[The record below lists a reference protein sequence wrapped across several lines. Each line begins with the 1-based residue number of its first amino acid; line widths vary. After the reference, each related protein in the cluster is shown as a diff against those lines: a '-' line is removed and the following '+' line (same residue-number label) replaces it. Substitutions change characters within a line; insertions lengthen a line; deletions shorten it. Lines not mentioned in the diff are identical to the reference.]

1 MQIEQAFT
9 LQAPLEPVWHAFHDI
24 DLLVGCLPGASI
36 DPAAPAV
43 ADGSVAL
50 LFKVKLGPIA
60 AQFKGRGQ
68 VTHDEAA
75 HVGSFAGSAVDA
87 KTNSRIKGEA
97 RFAVTPDPAA
107 ATEATRVAVTVD
119 FTITGSLAQFSREGI
134 VRALADTLSRQ
145 FADNLQRRLPQAA
158 PAAVAAGAAAK
169 AASPMPSAAVP
180 DAAAP
185 NAESPLPYVGYAAPL
200 PDTRARPASAD
211 APNDS
216 ALDLWQL
223 LKAWLRG
230 LLRSRDSP
238 K

>member
-9 LQAPLEPVWHAFHDI
+9 LQAPRDLVWQGFHDI

-36 DPAAPAV
+36 DPAAPAT
-43 ADGSVAL
+43 ADGNVAL
-50 LFKVKLGPIA
+50 LFKVKLGLIA

-68 VTHDEAA
+68 VVHDEAA
-75 HVGSFAGSAVDA
+75 HAGSFAGSAVDA

-97 RFAVTPDPAA
+97 RFVVTPDPTE
-107 ATEATRVAVTVD
+107 ATEATHVAVTID

-145 FADNLQRRLPQAA
+145 FADNLQWRLQQAA
-158 PAAVAAGAAAK
+158 PTDAAAAAGAAGPL
-169 AASPMPSAAVP
+169 AAMPDRPAA
-180 DAAAP
+180 
-185 NAESPLPYVGYAAPL
+185 NIESPLPTIGYAAPL
-200 PDTRARPASAD
+200 PDTAAHLYA
-211 APNDS
+211 ANGPNDS

-223 LKAWLRG
+223 IKAWLRG
-230 LLRSRDSP
+230 LLRSRESP